1 MEQKEIDSKKLAKE
15 AEKITKGI
23 VDEVVEWYCDLK
35 NIENAS
41 DTVKKNIAAQAEV
54 ALDVA
59 CEGVKK
65 AGKAVT
71 PERLSELVKTLIEKG
86 TDPEFPEAVYYD
98 NLTDNPNVIDAV
110 IGENEITDAVKIPK
124 VIRNALLKIMMK
136 AAAKYAS
143 KKIEDLTENIREGIK
158 GYIDF
163 LSDKYGNDEAKM
175 KEVFYNGDEDV
186 PSCTDALEDICGEDA
201 SLMAAENEDPYEI
214 VAAAKE
220 EETDLE
226 AAEGYEEE
234 DDNDREFRQKVY
246 SAVSPLIN
254 GPAADKYF
262 DILVD
267 LSKRAIDNLNLE
279 EFEDADAAKTEA
291 IRTAIDEGLIYT
303 DDQWTVMRYFQ
314 TPDTANFYE
323 AIEDLTGD
331 LLKVLDS
338 NDDEEEETGIVESLT
353 ESIEPGTKAE
363 QLYNTMLKAAE
374 DLGTV
379 TDEIRSKIEGYIA
392 FLKNKYTDEQ
402 KMEEVFDNGDD
413 TDKGVDNCE
422 AALEKI
428 FNGEVPSINEEET
441 VDDMVREAEEED
453 YEAENS

>member
-1 MEQKEIDSKKLAKE
+1 MEQKEINSEKLAEE
-15 AEKITKGI
+15 AEKITKDI
-23 VDEVVEWYCDLK
+23 IDEVVEWYCNLK

-41 DTVKKNIAAQAEV
+41 DIVKKNIAEQAEV

-110 IGENEITDAVKIPK
+110 IGENEITDAVKIPN
-124 VIRNALLKIMMK
+124 VIKNALLEIMMK
-136 AAAKYAS
+136 VAAKYAS
-143 KKIEDLTENIREGIK
+143 KKIGDLTENIRDGIK

-163 LSDKYGNDEAKM
+163 LSDKYGNDEEKM
-175 KEVFYNGDEDV
+175 KEVFYKGDDEV
-186 PSCTDALEDICGEDA
+186 PSYANALEDICGEDA
-201 SLMAAENEDPYEI
+201 SIMAAENDDPYEI

-220 EETDLE
+220 ETDLE
-226 AAEGYEEE
+226 AADGYE
-234 DDNDREFRQKVY
+234 DDDDDREFRKKVY
-246 SAVSPLIN
+246 AAVSPLIN

-279 EFEDADAAKTEA
+279 EFEDADAAKAEA
-291 IRTAIDEGLIYT
+291 IRIAIDEGLIYT
-303 DDQWTVMRYFQ
+303 DDQWTIMRYFQ
-314 TPDTANFYE
+314 TPDMANLYE
-323 AIEDLTGD
+323 AIEALTGD

-338 NDDEEEETGIVESLT
+338 NDYDEEEETGNVESLT

-402 KMEEVFDNGDD
+402 KMEEVFDDGDD
-413 TDKGVDNCE
+413 TDKGVDSCTL
-422 AALEKI
+422 ALEKI
-428 FNGEVPSINEEET
+428 FNGEVPSMNEEET

>member
-1 MEQKEIDSKKLAKE
+1 MEQKEIDSENLAEE

-23 VDEVVEWYCDLK
+23 IDEVVEWVCNLK

-98 NLTDNPNVIDAV
+98 NLTDNPNVIDDV
-110 IGENEITDAVKIPK
+110 IGENEI
-124 VIRNALLKIMMK
+124 
-136 AAAKYAS
+136 
-143 KKIEDLTENIREGIK
+143 
-158 GYIDF
+158 
-163 LSDKYGNDEAKM
+163 
-175 KEVFYNGDEDV
+175 
-186 PSCTDALEDICGEDA
+186 TDALEDICGEDA

-226 AAEGYEEE
+226 AAEGYEE
-234 DDNDREFRQKVY
+234 DDGATDAEEYEFLKSLRRESDMMEEENENTERSNEND
-246 SAVSPLIN
+246 
-254 GPAADKYF
+254 
-262 DILVD
+262 D
-267 LSKRAIDNLNLE
+267 LL
-279 EFEDADAAKTEA
+279 EDAHKIALLEKRIETMKSELNKKAKE
-291 IRTAIDEGLIYT
+291 RGLNETQVWAMLARMKYVV
-303 DDQWTVMRYFQ
+303 Q
-314 TPDTANFYE
+314 
-323 AIEDLTGD
+323 
-331 LLKVLDS
+331 
-338 NDDEEEETGIVESLT
+338 EETDNVESLT

-379 TDEIRSKIEGYIA
+379 TDEIRSKIEGYIT

-428 FNGEVPSINEEET
+428 FNGEVPSMNEEET